1 MTGIH
6 AGRLAVEQLYGYMV
20 RNAKS
25 FGILTT
31 LRGWCFAYRHNQGQL
46 FLTPMF
52 ASSPPR
58 PNTAALPGYR
68 QPLVSTMMALYYLS
82 RLSYDTPDTYE
93 IAPPGQI
100 GQLNIPWA
108 DPDTTKAAPT
118 TGVVPPPVPRNIQP
132 APPRQYDYQ
141 GYQPNYTIRFEPW
154 IKENQLGGKSW
165 LVDLNPTQTKA
176 VLKLWNGE
184 DESEKHNE
192 VAIYN
197 RLESLWGR
205 CVPTFIAVDIWEHS
219 NSIVVEYIKVN
230 PLFFRALRS
239 RRRDFQGRI

>member
-1 MTGIH
+1 
-6 AGRLAVEQLYGYMV
+6 MV

-31 LRGWCFAYRHNQGQL
+31 LRRWCFAYRQNQGQL

-68 QPLVSTMMALYYLS
+68 QPRVSTMMALYYLS
-82 RLSYDTPDTYE
+82 RLSYDTLDAYE
-93 IAPPGQI
+93 IPPPGQT
-100 GQLNIPWA
+100 GQLHIPWA

-118 TGVVPPPVPRNIQP
+118 TGVLPLPGPRNIQP
-132 APPRQYDYQ
+132 APPREGGYQ

-165 LVDLNPTQTKA
+165 LVDLYPTQTKA

-184 DESEKHNE
+184 DESEKFNE
-192 VAIYN
+192 VVTYKS
-197 RLESLWGR
+197 LESLWGK
-205 CVPTFIAVDIWEHS
+205 CIPTFIAVDIWEHS
-219 NSIVVEYIKVN
+219 NSIMVEYIKVSSILSSYIN
-230 PLFFRALRS
+230 E
-239 RRRDFQGRI
+239 